1 MAWRSQ
7 TFGPT
12 YLYYLNRMSA
22 LSENQWGLG
31 GKGNPGL
38 PEERDP
44 RIEAWGRV
52 RCGIRSGR
60 RMYTYGH

>member
-1 MAWRSQ
+1 
-7 TFGPT
+7 
-12 YLYYLNRMSA
+12 MSA

-44 RIEAWGRV
+44 RIEG
-52 RCGIRSGR
+52 GESGVWNQVGQEDVHIWAL
-60 RMYTYGH
+60 T

>member
-44 RIEAWGRV
+44 RIEGRGESEV
-52 RCGIRSGR
+52 WNQVGQEDVHI
-60 RMYTYGH
+60 